1 MKRFEVDLTICPSD
15 KSVSSIE
22 TLREVIIAKLAD
34 GPYDAFEETNS
45 GVKAYLDADLFDK
58 EFLDNSIND
67 LKECDSEVT
76 CSYEVVELADK
87 NYNEEW
93 EKQHKAVLIDDWC
106 YVRAPFHTKRDDVK
120 YDIVIE
126 PKMSFGTAHHNTTRL
141 MLGLLNDETVEGKR
155 VLDMGCGTGV
165 LAILAAMKGAAYVEA
180 IDVDEWA
187 YNNAKEN
194 AERNNVNV
202 NILLGDASLL
212 TINKHFDI
220 VLANINRNILLRD
233 MDAYVRVLDKE
244 GVLLMSGFYKEDV
257 EAINVKA
264 ETVGLKLSR
273 IESIDG
279 WTALKFITYK

>member
-93 EKQHKAVLIDDWC
+93 EKQHKAEL
-106 YVRAPFHTKRDDVK
+106 VK
-120 YDIVIE
+120 Q
-126 PKMSFGTAHHNTTRL
+126 A
-141 MLGLLNDETVEGKR
+141 ETDPIAAAK
-155 VLDMGCGTGV
+155 
-165 LAILAAMKGAAYVEA
+165 LAARIEKRRTYSLNYSRKKRLAETG
-180 IDVDEWA
+180 
-187 YNNAKEN
+187 KE
-194 AERNNVNV
+194 
-202 NILLGDASLL
+202 
-212 TINKHFDI
+212 
-220 VLANINRNILLRD
+220 LANSL
-233 MDAYVRVLDKE
+233 A
-244 GVLLMSGFYKEDV
+244 
-257 EAINVKA
+257 
-264 ETVGLKLSR
+264 
-273 IESIDG
+273 
-279 WTALKFITYK
+279 

>member
-15 KSVSSIE
+15 KSISSIE

-120 YDIVIE
+120 YDI
-126 PKMSFGTAHHNTTRL
+126 KTY
-141 MLGLLNDETVEGKR
+141 
-155 VLDMGCGTGV
+155 TGYEISA
-165 LAILAAMKGAAYVEA
+165 LKCNESQFIM
-180 IDVDEWA
+180 D
-187 YNNAKEN
+187 
-194 AERNNVNV
+194 
-202 NILLGDASLL
+202 NIL
-212 TINKHFDI
+212 IIF
-220 VLANINRNILLRD
+220 
-233 MDAYVRVLDKE
+233 
-244 GVLLMSGFYKEDV
+244 
-257 EAINVKA
+257 
-264 ETVGLKLSR
+264 
-273 IESIDG
+273 
-279 WTALKFITYK
+279 ALFVFMIF

>member
-1 MKRFEVDLTICPSD
+1 MKRFEIDFTICPSD
-15 KSVSSIE
+15 NSVSSLE

-34 GPYDAFEETNS
+34 GPYDAFEETTS
-45 GVKAYLDADLFDK
+45 GVKAYLDADLFNK

-67 LKECDSEVT
+67 LKECDSEVA
-76 CSYEVVELADK
+76 CRYDVVELADK

-93 EKQHKAVLIDDWC
+93 EKQHKAVLIGDWC

-141 MLGLLNDETVEGKR
+141 MLGLLNDEVVEGKR

-194 AERNNVNV
+194 VERNNVDV

-212 TINKHFDI
+212 TADKHFNI
-220 VLANINRNILLRD
+220 ILANINRNILLRD
-233 MDAYVRVLDKE
+233 MDAYVRALNKE

-257 EAINVKA
+257 DSIKAKA
-264 ETVGLKLSR
+264 ETLGLTLSKM
-273 IESIDG
+273 ESIDG
-279 WTALKFITYK
+279 WTAIKLIF